1 MNINYRNILHVKF
14 AETAEKDGTG
24 RRFAI
29 PSLPEHTH
37 THTHTHFWTVN
48 VTIPLKIRIKR

>member
-14 AETAEKDGTG
+14 AETAEMDGTG

-37 THTHTHFWTVN
+37 THIFGQ
-48 VTIPLKIRIKR
+48 LMSLFRLRYA

>member
-37 THTHTHFWTVN
+37 THFWTVN